1 MKNVDLTKLTTVE
14 INSLVTECKQ
24 ELQFRNGPVETT
36 VFPVVMNREAKYPA
50 TDKQFDFLLQL
61 AEKVPGC
68 IISITKEQACRT
80 MFKGEMSKAIE
91 LLKAGIAVQISAAV

>member
-1 MKNVDLTKLTTVE
+1 MKNVDLSKLSTVE

-24 ELQFRNGPVETT
+24 ELQFRSPGDFT

-50 TDKQFDFLLQL
+50 TGKQFDYLVKL

-68 IISITKEQACRT
+68 IISITKEQACHS
-80 MFKGEMSKAIE
+80 MFKGEMSRALE
-91 LLKAGIAVQISAAV
+91 LLKEGIAVQISAAV